1 MEQPVDKL
9 KRIVDQARKKL
20 ARREYAIDASMA
32 YVPEEA
38 QKQVSDVKEMQ
49 RQEKP

>member
-1 MEQPVDKL
+1 MEEPVEKL

-20 ARREYAIDASMA
+20 SRRQYAIDASMA

-38 QKQVSDVKEMQ
+38 QKQVSDVNEMQ